1 MSIHKSLKRKD
12 SLVRRRNVLSR
23 GERIE
28 RLKTDERW
36 REGGTSVFGLPKVKP
51 QIVSAPSR
59 PKAKEKPEAAV
70 APTGEAAA
78 AEAPQA
84 AAKSAKQ
91 KDKGREKE

>member
-36 REGGTSVFGLPKVKP
+36 QEGGTSVFGLPKVKP

-59 PKAKEKPEAAV
+59 PKAKEKPEAAE
-70 APTGEAAA
+70 AAGETAA
-78 AEAPQA
+78 AEAPGA
-84 AAKSAKQ
+84 APKPAKEKGR
-91 KDKGREKE
+91 GREKE

>member
-59 PKAKEKPEAAV
+59 PKAKEKPEAAEAPAGEV
-70 APTGEAAA
+70 AAETPEAAA
-78 AEAPQA
+78 KP
-84 AAKSAKQ
+84 AKQ